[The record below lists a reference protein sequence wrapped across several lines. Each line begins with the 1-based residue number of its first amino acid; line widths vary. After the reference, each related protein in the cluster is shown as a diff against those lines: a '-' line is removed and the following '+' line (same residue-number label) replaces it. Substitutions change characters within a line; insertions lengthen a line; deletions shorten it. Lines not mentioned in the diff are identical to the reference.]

1 MLMPSIFGENLF
13 DDFMNDFSF
22 PTFPNV
28 DKELYG
34 KHAKNLMKTDV
45 KETEGSFELDIDM
58 PGYKKEDVK
67 AELKDGYLTITGTTK
82 KETGD
87 QDKKGKYVR
96 RERYCGSCSRSFYV
110 GKAVEKEDIKAKF
123 EDGVLKISVPKKE
136 EKPKVEES
144 KYISIEG

>member
-13 DDFMNDFSF
+13 DDFFDDFAR
-22 PTFPNV
+22 PYKVTAGYTQPANV
-28 DKELYG
+28 
-34 KHAKNLMKTDV
+34 MKTDV

-87 QDKKGKYVR
+87 QDKKGKYV
-96 RERYCGSCSRSFYV
+96 
-110 GKAVEKEDIKAKF
+110 
-123 EDGVLKISVPKKE
+123 ISYFCKR
-136 EKPKVEES
+136 
-144 KYISIEG
+144 G

>member
-1 MLMPSIFGENLF
+1 
-13 DDFMNDFSF
+13 
-22 PTFPNV
+22 
-28 DKELYG
+28 
-34 KHAKNLMKTDV
+34 MKTDV
-45 KETEGSFELDIDM
+45 KETEKGYEVAVDL
-58 PGYKKEDVK
+58 PGFKKDEIQI
-67 AELKDGYLTITGTTK
+67 ELKDGYLTITGTTK